1 MRARLTAEQ
10 AEEKIERLE
19 TQLAV
24 LEHALYLA
32 LVAPCEIYLRL
43 DPCPA
48 MRLADDVARFLRDD
62 AVLARPPSLWYRVQ
76 KTVRRHREIGQ
87 GPLCGRH
94 ADAGLDFRAV
104 RLAGAKHGS
113 ARCAL
118 I

>member
-48 MRLADDVARFLRDD
+48 MRLADDVARSVMRSLPVMVEALDKAMGDD
-62 AVLARPPSLWYRVQ
+62 EERV
-76 KTVRRHREIGQ
+76 KRE
-87 GPLCGRH
+87 LK
-94 ADAGLDFRAV
+94 
-104 RLAGAKHGS
+104 GA
-113 ARCAL
+113 
-118 I
+118 